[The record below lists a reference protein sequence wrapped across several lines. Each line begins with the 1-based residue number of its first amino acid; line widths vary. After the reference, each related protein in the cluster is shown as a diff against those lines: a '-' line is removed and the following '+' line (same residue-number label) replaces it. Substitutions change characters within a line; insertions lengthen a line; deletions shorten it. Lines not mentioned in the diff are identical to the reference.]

1 MALVPLFFT
10 VFVDLIG
17 FGIIIPFL
25 PFYAEHFQAT
35 PDQVTLLIATYALAQ
50 FVFAPLWGRLSDRI
64 GRKPVLLVT
73 LSGLSACYMWLG
85 FADSLMMLFVV
96 RAVAGAMAGNIA
108 VAQAYVADVTPPE
121 HRVRGIGRI
130 GAAFGLGFF
139 LGPALGGVLAG
150 PDPGNPDIFVPA
162 MAAAAMTAVAFI
174 IAVFFL
180 SEPDRAPAPD
190 QGQAQAQAPRPPAM
204 GRIAAMMAA
213 LGKPGLGMLLVM
225 LFLLPFTFSGME
237 STLALWTEREFGWG
251 ALQNGYIYSF
261 LGLVAVVTQG
271 GLIGPLTRAIG
282 ADRILVL
289 GPALVALGF
298 AAAPLVHGQIL
309 VFGSFGLVVFGISL
323 ASPTINSLIS
333 LEAGPGQHGMYLG
346 VAQSVASLAR
356 IFGPAWAGFCFVA
369 LGRDWPY
376 FTGAMVMAVMLVLAL
391 RRLAAGP
398 DRPSLSP

>member
-1 MALVPLFFT
+1 M
-10 VFVDLIG
+10 
-17 FGIIIPFL
+17 
-25 PFYAEHFQAT
+25 
-35 PDQVTLLIATYALAQ
+35 
-50 FVFAPLWGRLSDRI
+50 FAPLWGRLSDRI

-73 LSGLSACYMWLG
+73 LCGLAACYIWLG

-108 VAQAYVADVTPPE
+108 VAYAYVADVTPPE
-121 HRVRGIGRI
+121 HRARGLGRI
-130 GAAFGLGFF
+130 GAAFGLGFL

-150 PDPGNPDIFVPA
+150 PDPSNPEIFVPA
-162 MAAAAMTAVAFI
+162 MAAAAMTAAAFI

-180 SEPDRAPAPD
+180 IEPDRAPARD
-190 QGQAQAQAPRPPAM
+190 QAQAQDPRPPAM
-204 GRIAAMMAA
+204 GRFAAMAAA

-298 AAAPLVHGQIL
+298 AAAPLVPGQAL
-309 VFGSFGLVVFGISL
+309 VFGSFGLVVFGISI

-333 LEAGPGQHGMYLG
+333 LEAEPGQRGMYLG
-346 VAQSVASLAR
+346 VAQSMASLAR
-356 IFGPAWAGFCFVA
+356 IFGPAWAGFCFVT

-376 FTGAMVMAVMLVLAL
+376 FTGAMVMVVMLVLAL
-391 RRLAAGP
+391 RRLVM
-398 DRPSLSP
+398 RPSLSP

>member
-1 MALVPLFFT
+1 MAPLFFT

-25 PFYAEHFQAT
+25 PFYAEHFQAP

-64 GRKPVLLVT
+64 GRKPVLLAT
-73 LSGLSACYMWLG
+73 LLGLSACYIWLG
-85 FADSLMMLFVV
+85 FADSLWMLFVV

-108 VAQAYVADVTPPE
+108 VAHAYVADVTPPE
-121 HRVRGIGRI
+121 HRARGIGRI
-130 GAAFGLGFF
+130 GAAFGLGFL

-150 PDPGNPDIFVPA
+150 PDPANPEIFLPA

-180 SEPDRAPAPD
+180 SEPVRAPAQD
-190 QGQAQAQAPRPPAM
+190 QTQAPRPQAM
-204 GRIAAMMAA
+204 GRVKAMMAV
-213 LGKPGLGMLLVM
+213 LGKPGLGVLLVM
-225 LFLLPFTFSGME
+225 GFLLPFTFSGME

-282 ADRILVL
+282 AGRLLVL

-298 AAAPLVHGQIL
+298 AAAPLAHGQIL
-309 VFGSFGLVVFGISL
+309 VFGSFGLVIFGISI

-391 RRLAAGP
+391 NRLAAGP
-398 DRPSLSP
+398 GRRPLSP

>member
-1 MALVPLFFT
+1 MVPLFFA

-25 PFYAEHFQAT
+25 PFYAEHFDAT

-73 LSGLSACYMWLG
+73 LCGLSACYIWLG
-85 FADSLMMLFVV
+85 FADSLMMLFMV
-96 RAVAGAMAGNIA
+96 RAGAGAMAGNIA
-108 VAQAYVADVTPPE
+108 VAYAYVADVTPPE
-121 HRVRGIGRI
+121 HRARGIGRI
-130 GAAFGLGFF
+130 GAAFGLGFL

-150 PDPGNPDIFVPA
+150 PDPSNPNIFVPA
-162 MAAAAMTAVAFI
+162 IVAAAMTAVAFI
-174 IAVFFL
+174 IALAFL
-180 SEPDRAPAPD
+180 TEPDRAVKRDLSPSSMPA
-190 QGQAQAQAPRPPAM
+190 
-204 GRIAAMMAA
+204 GRMKTMVAAFNR
-213 LGKPGLGMLLVM
+213 PGLGILLVM

-251 ALQNGYIYSF
+251 ALQNGYVYSF

-271 GLIGPLTRAIG
+271 GLIGPLTRLIG

-289 GPALVALGF
+289 GPPLVGLGL
-298 AAAPLVHGQIL
+298 AMAPLMPDKLLSVGA
-309 VFGSFGLVVFGISL
+309 FGLVVFGISI

-333 LEAGPGQHGMYLG
+333 LEAEPDQRGMYLG
-346 VAQSVASLAR
+346 IAQSTAALAR
-356 IFGPAWAGFCFVA
+356 IFGPAWAGFCFVT

-376 FTGAMVMAVMLVLAL
+376 FTGAMVMTVMLVLAL
-391 RRLAAGP
+391 RRLAGRP